1 MVHSRIHL
9 TRVKSLNYIFELSFP
24 PSSHVQVAI
33 YSLQVFT
40 EVLKSLRKSST
51 DNGNTLATLCC
62 ASCHCA
68 CVKISPMIQIFVP
81 HLDCQQKQICFA
93 ALQPSWAKILQI
105 FTVALAEGNSQNLST
120 GTLELSLGEFLS
132 LVVETLRHRAPQ
144 VNTAGAPVAMESI
157 IHEPEIDAESATP
170 SQTPANSSNSE
181 DDDQLTHY
189 SQLLTSCQMSVTCCI
204 PKLTSLVQSCGS
216 GFILRRLL
224 DICLRV
230 VELPSPLFEVMT
242 HLKSTLPDIL
252 QSQLLNQILHSWI
265 QQTGT
270 ELLNNAVVK
279 LGRSQLESAQNVCH
293 IDHQSETGL
302 VNTIV
307 RKLVLFLLKFTASLM
322 ERNGMLSALVY
333 TNKIDSELQVTAK
346 LETCKIIV
354 VTVC

>member
-1 MVHSRIHL
+1 
-9 TRVKSLNYIFELSFP
+9 
-24 PSSHVQVAI
+24 
-33 YSLQVFT
+33 
-40 EVLKSLRKSST
+40 
-51 DNGNTLATLCC
+51 
-62 ASCHCA
+62 
-68 CVKISPMIQIFVP
+68 MIQIFVP

-93 ALQPSWAKILQI
+93 ALQPWWAKILQI
-105 FTVALAEGNSQNLST
+105 FTAALAEGNSQNLST
-120 GTLELSLGEFLS
+120 GKLELSLGEFLS

-270 ELLNNAVVK
+270 ELLNNVVVK

-302 VNTIV
+302 VNTVV
-307 RKLVLFLLKFTASLM
+307 RKLVLFLLKFAASLM
-322 ERNGMLSALVY
+322 ERNGTL
-333 TNKIDSELQVTAK
+333 
-346 LETCKIIV
+346 
-354 VTVC
+354 

>member
-1 MVHSRIHL
+1 MIH
-9 TRVKSLNYIFELSFP
+9 TFIDYMI
-24 PSSHVQVAI
+24 
-33 YSLQVFT
+33 
-40 EVLKSLRKSST
+40 VL
-51 DNGNTLATLCC
+51 
-62 ASCHCA
+62 
-68 CVKISPMIQIFVP
+68 IP

-93 ALQPSWAKILQI
+93 ALQPWWAKILQI
-105 FTVALAEGNSQNLST
+105 FAAALAEVNSQNLST
-120 GTLELSLGEFLS
+120 DKLELSLGEFLS

-144 VNTAGAPVAMESI
+144 VNTTGAPVAMESI
-157 IHEPEIDAESATP
+157 IHESEIDAESATS
-170 SQTPANSSNSE
+170 SQTPANSSLSFNSE
-181 DDDQLTHY
+181 DDDQLRHY

-216 GFILRRLL
+216 GFILRKML

-252 QSQLLNQILHSWI
+252 QSQLLNRVLHSWI

-270 ELLNNAVVK
+270 ELLNNAVVE

-302 VNTIV
+302 VNTVV
-307 RKLVLFLLKFTASLM
+307 RKLILFLLKFAASLM
-322 ERNGMLSALVY
+322 ERNGTLSALVY
-333 TNKIDSELQVTAK
+333 TNKIDSELQAAAE